1 MHDLRRMYSEIGKK
15 HSGVFIAYYGSI
27 ARKEKLETNLN
38 YYFLWI
44 NIVTKQ
50 HANVFSGS
58 PKKL

>member
-1 MHDLRRMYSEIGKK
+1 MYSEIGKK

-58 PKKL
+58 SKKL